1 MNKEITGSGWV
12 SEDVSWIECANKI
25 QSSRFFF
32 FSIIGRDSINLRS
45 SISVVWEN
53 CDELSAPN
61 DDQANKEV
69 SKVRSTSTLKPK
81 TSTIT
86 SNPASYVAPSQL
98 RASVNVLQNKII
110 ANVKSKSSTLASNHT
125 KSIDG
130 LQSTATGVVIRE
142 KKNKNVMSNFSKV
155 ASNSS
160 KAASNSARRD
170 DGIQLGTS
178 SDVQGNKDIN
188 NVGSTSCTDAS
199 TPSTK
204 VVPESLD
211 HPDASDDTIIHTS
224 STTLSP
230 MPTDSEGRELIMLK
244 DKKLYR
250 SEVCARIITS
260 IFRERMD
267 DNGHCWKTVSDEMND
282 FNWNEFKCSLRKKGK
297 KPPSV
302 TDDGWKIYESAWNT
316 EDCIKRREQATE
328 NRLSETGGEGSGISK
343 QLGGFISYATH
354 LDILH
359 AQLKREPLPH
369 ELFEK
374 THTKKSTTDL
384 IDARARNTKR
394 EFDSFMDEASQQQE
408 GSSEPHVVNMAKCFF
423 QTNGGKITKK
433 QKYGLGSEVF
443 TFYPHLSE
451 SSSSRTFCAQPETST
466 TKIKD
471 LRQKIVELEMKDTQ
485 RDEVLKDLL
494 AQMNQLQED
503 IYDDSDIDDDE
514 DD

>member
-1 MNKEITGSGWV
+1 MKYPNR
-12 SEDVSWIECANKI
+12 
-25 QSSRFFF
+25 SRRVFLNPA
-32 FSIIGRDSINLRS
+32 RH
-45 SISVVWEN
+45 V
-53 CDELSAPN
+53 DESQLSAPK
-61 DDQANKEV
+61 DDQSNKEV
-69 SKVRSTSTLKPK
+69 SKVRSTSTLKSK
-81 TSTIT
+81 TSTIA

-125 KSIDG
+125 KSIYG
-130 LQSTATGVVIRE
+130 LQSTATGAFIRE
-142 KKNKNVMSNFSKV
+142 KKNKNVMSNSSKV
-155 ASNSS
+155 
-160 KAASNSARRD
+160 ASNSARRD

-188 NVGSTSCTDAS
+188 NVGSTSYTDAS

-204 VVPESLD
+204 VVPESLA

-224 STTLSP
+224 STTLPP

-267 DNGHCWKTVSDEMND
+267 DNGHCWKTVSDEMKD
-282 FNWNEFKCSLRKKGK
+282 FYWNEFKKNFYGNEKDSLIKRAWHSKAGTRYSALLCSLRKKGK
-297 KPPSV
+297 KPTSV
-302 TDDGWKIYESAWNT
+302 TDDGWKIYESAWST

-343 QLGGFISYATH
+343 QSGGSISYATH
-354 LDILH
+354 LDILRT
-359 AQLKREPLPH
+359 QLKREPLPH

-374 THTKKSTTDL
+374 THTKKGTTDL
-384 IDARARNTKR
+384 IDARARNTK
-394 EFDSFMDEASQQQE
+394 
-408 GSSEPHVVNMAKCFF
+408 
-423 QTNGGKITKK
+423 
-433 QKYGLGSEVF
+433 VF

-451 SSSSRTFCAQPETST
+451 SSSSRTCCAQPETST
-466 TKIKD
+466 TEIKD

-494 AQMNQLQED
+494 ALMKQLQED

>member
-1 MNKEITGSGWV
+1 MKYPNR
-12 SEDVSWIECANKI
+12 
-25 QSSRFFF
+25 SR
-32 FSIIGRDSINLRS
+32 R
-45 SISVVWEN
+45 VVLN
-53 CDELSAPN
+53 PARHVDESQLSAPN
-61 DDQANKEV
+61 DDKANKEV
-69 SKVRSTSTLKPK
+69 SKVRSTSTLLKPK
-81 TSTIT
+81 TSTIA

-98 RASVNVLQNKII
+98 HASVNVLQNKII

-130 LQSTATGVVIRE
+130 LQSTATGAVVRE
-142 KKNKNVMSNFSKV
+142 KTNKNVM
-155 ASNSS
+155 SNSS
-160 KAASNSARRD
+160 KAASNSAGRD
-170 DGIQLGTS
+170 NGIQLHTS

-204 VVPESLD
+204 VVPESLA

-267 DNGHCWKTVSDEMND
+267 DNGHCWKTVSDEMKD
-282 FNWNEFKCSLRKKGK
+282 FYWNEFKKSFYWNEKDSLIKRAWHSKAGTRYSALLCSLRKKGK

-302 TDDGWKIYESAWNT
+302 TDDGWKIYESAWST

-343 QLGGFISYATH
+343 QSGGSISYATH
-354 LDILH
+354 LDILR

-374 THTKKSTTDL
+374 THTKKGTIDL

-394 EFDSFMDEASQQQE
+394 EFDSFVDEASQQQE
-408 GSSEPHVVNMAKCFF
+408 GSSEPHVVDMAKCFF
-423 QTNGGKITKK
+423 QTNGGKISKK

-451 SSSSRTFCAQPETST
+451 SSSSRTCCAQPETST
-466 TKIKD
+466 TEIKD

-494 AQMNQLQED
+494 AQMKQLQED